1 MKRYN
6 PQETMPDEDTAI
18 LAYFGK
24 KYGYIVVFYTGS
36 DWVDTWGESLTGL
49 NLEYWIDL
57 DDIES
62 NLK

>member
-1 MKRYN
+1 
-6 PQETMPDEDTAI
+6 MPDEDTAI

-24 KYGYIVVFYTGS
+24 EYGYIIVFYTGS
-36 DWVDTWGESLTGL
+36 DWVDTWGESLTDL
-49 NLEYWIDL
+49 NLEYWVDI